1 MTELEKCTIFGDPY
15 YFTFDGVTYR
25 FLGRM
30 NYYLIK
36 TVDKLPKGIEPLTLE
51 GRNKISPKGS
61 SALCE
66 VTTIV
71 YGYKIQL
78 QEDLVVL
85 VSKRQE
91 QA

>member
-1 MTELEKCTIFGDPY
+1 MEKCTIFGDPY
-15 YFTFDGVTYR
+15 YHTFDGLSYR

-36 TVDKLPKGIEPLTLE
+36 TVDKLPEGVEHLVIE
-51 GRNKISPKGS
+51 GRNKVTSTESPT
-61 SALCE
+61 LHE

-78 QEDLVVL
+78 QEGLLVL
-85 VSKRQE
+85 VSKGQD
-91 QA
+91 QT

>member
-1 MTELEKCTIFGDPY
+1 
-15 YFTFDGVTYR
+15 
-25 FLGRM
+25 M

-36 TVDKLPKGIEPLTLE
+36 TVDKLPKGIEPLIME
-51 GRNKISPKGS
+51 GRNKISSKGS
-61 SALCE
+61 STLHE

-78 QEDLVVL
+78 QEELVVL
-85 VSKRQE
+85 VSKRQD